1 MQINRY
7 TREVIKA
14 RPVANQVDLGAIDRA
29 GEGFRQAA
37 EIADV
42 ANAYVERERQAINAT
57 KLNKSMLDYQKDLML
72 ESERLQQENMAT
84 PEGFATMFEERSKEI
99 AKQYEESF
107 SDRDVKR
114 AFADNV
120 GNIQLKYFNQ
130 NLNWQ
135 RDRNVTLAAERL
147 EDAAQSIN
155 TMAFRGGDI
164 NELFKEAEAS
174 AVAGSTFL
182 APEVVENQLET
193 MKRGIVLSRLDGMVD
208 KGQVGQAKALLDS
221 KKYDDFLGAD
231 GLSRAYKAI
240 ESKRKQIESEFKAA
254 ETKTLKQEYSN
265 FNDVFSLGVIPSQD
279 VVTQMKDRATS
290 LGMEDVVKDIDMK
303 LNTHGTVNAFVKDMP
318 IAEQQQALASKMESL
333 RANPSEEN
341 IFEYKA
347 LAKAYENKVNQIQSG
362 NGMAYYES
370 IGLIPKQEPID
381 VTQPNNVVQVY
392 EQRRVAQQAIL
403 QREGV
408 TVPLFSKAEAQGMA
422 QFYEQL
428 PVKDR
433 RNYITAMTANL
444 DKNEASQLA
453 GVVATEQPALAGIL
467 ALSKENPRLAEKAIK
482 GSMLENKISSK
493 GDVYS
498 RMVQTIGSAVDD
510 PRALNSSMDVIRDAY
525 EQSLIENGKHVD
537 DFDLLD
543 EVIEDAFGDVISFGN
558 SNVLPFR
565 KDDGRFVSEGEFK
578 NLIKRMDVDFL
589 EKRQGSVPYLG
600 GKPIDKET
608 LEDTFFSWETVT
620 VGDGLYQVRNGNDV
634 LLDKNGAPYVFNFGE
649 LHKDIDMGGHII
661 TNIKR
666 GYDIISTKA
675 SKAIQPL
682 AEE

>member
-14 RPVANQVDLGAIDRA
+14 RPVANQVDLSAIDRA
-29 GEGFRQAA
+29 GSGFRQAA

-99 AKQYEESF
+99 ARQYEESF

-221 KKYDDFLGAD
+221 KKYDDYLGAE

-240 ESKRKQIESEFKAA
+240 ETKRKQIESEFKAA

-265 FNDVFSLGVIPSQD
+265 FNDAFSLGVIPSQE
-279 VVTQMKDRATS
+279 VVTQMKDRARS
-290 LGMEDVVKDIDMK
+290 LGMDDVVKDIDMK
-303 LNTHGTVNAFVKDMP
+303 LNTHGTVNTFVKDLP

-433 RNYITAMTANL
+433 RNYITAITANL

-453 GVVATEQPALAGIL
+453 GVVAAEQPALAGIL

-493 GDVYS
+493 RDVYS

-525 EQSLIENGKHVD
+525 EQSLVENGKQVD

-543 EVIEDAFGDVISFGN
+543 EVIEDAFGEIVSFGN

-565 KDDGRFVSEGEFK
+565 KDDGQFVEPLEFQK
-578 NLIKRMDVDFL
+578 MVNDLNVNLIQNRT
-589 EKRQGSVPYLG
+589 QSIPYIG
-600 GKPIDKET
+600 GRPITDEE
-608 LEDTFFSWETVT
+608 LNEALFSWEMVT
-620 VGDGLYQVRNGNDV
+620 VGDGKYQLRNGNDV
-634 LLDKNGAPYVFNFGE
+634 LVDEKGAPFVF
-649 LHKDIDMGGHII
+649 DMKHLTQGMV
-661 TNIKR
+661 TESLFSR
-666 GYDIISTKA
+666 GFRMLSGSA
-675 SKAIQPL
+675 SRSIQPL